1 MGIFGIFKKKRIED
15 NENTKKETVN
25 FNELEAF
32 FERKGKELDEKGKD
46 FVALIYEQLNVLR
59 EEFSEQIPLLK
70 NLNLNDRK
78 VEERLK
84 ILAIENLKSYI
95 YMLEKLN
102 SNLLGIDEKKPKE
115 LIKKIDVLFFDFNKK
130 SEVAFQ
136 KATIL
141 VGKELEKV
149 KEGIHKF
156 FRNLRGLV
164 GENEKIIKDSDLL
177 GFLEITYSETTNLG
191 EIREEVDKKIKTL
204 DLDIKVKEKE
214 FNEASLEV
222 ERFKDSA
229 KQKKFLIQSNRIDE
243 LNKQIKQRIINL
255 RSFIDFKTLARIF
268 HTNEKKMAVVNEYH
282 RSFYDSFIRDKEII
296 IRLIQEANLPAEAIL
311 KETEDI
317 NSLNQEL
324 SLINL
329 GVDELGI
336 LNEKTAN
343 IKKELIE
350 LKDSREKEE
359 QILKKNKENFE
370 DKLDFLRAELVK
382 LNAEFVN

>member
-1 MGIFGIFKKKRIED
+1 
-15 NENTKKETVN
+15 
-25 FNELEAF
+25 
-32 FERKGKELDEKGKD
+32 
-46 FVALIYEQLNVLR
+46 LNVLR